1 LTFIDKEVYTSAIL
15 KISKNK
21 DKKMKKTTLS
31 IIAAVAMN
39 TFAFAGGD
47 IAPVEPQVTVPEVS
61 EPSTVSFY
69 VGAGYS
75 WINAD
80 VSSLGF
86 SEDVDG
92 DATLLLA
99 GVNFNQYIGVEAR
112 YAGLTDC
119 MENYGI
125 YVKPQYPIGDANVYA
140 LLGYGETT
148 YDDGVAD
155 DSESGFQWGLGANY
169 EVMENI
175 GVFADWTRLY
185 DDTFGMDRVDA
196 TIDAVSVGVTYTF

>member
-1 LTFIDKEVYTSAIL
+1 
-15 KISKNK
+15 
-21 DKKMKKTTLS
+21 MKKTTLS

-80 VSSLGF
+80 TTDLGAQ
-86 SEDVDG
+86 EDVDG

-99 GVNFNQYIGVEAR
+99 GVNFNQYIGVEGR

-125 YVKPQYPIGDANVYA
+125 YVKPQYPITDAAKVYA

-148 YDDGVAD
+148 YDNGTAD
-155 DSESGFQWGLGANY
+155 ESESGFQWGLGASY

-185 DDTFGMDRVDA
+185 DDEFGMDRLDA